1 MRRIAIVSLLSVT
14 MMLSA
19 VTHAFAQEKAESATE
34 TAVETSLFDGLT
46 FNDAVEIALKDA
58 GLEEDAV
65 KFSKKMHSVEDGHMV
80 YEISF
85 IVPGETKYAYEINDK
100 DGEIIE
106 KGSSSWDAEDD
117 AEYAALISETKNY
130 FDFEAAESQI
140 VVMPAKSILIDE
152 CAKERQMELIIYR
165 DGFKY
170 DDGKFVYELSE
181 MIPKKAKFEYKF
193 DMETGKVI
201 ESEKEGWEAED
212 NYEFQGI
219 LLSNGFSV
227 D

>member
-1 MRRIAIVSLLSVT
+1 
-14 MMLSA
+14 
-19 VTHAFAQEKAESATE
+19 
-34 TAVETSLFDGLT
+34 
-46 FNDAVEIALKDA
+46 
-58 GLEEDAV
+58 
-65 KFSKKMHSVEDGHMV
+65 
-80 YEISF
+80 
-85 IVPGETKYAYEINDK
+85 
-100 DGEIIE
+100 
-106 KGSSSWDAEDD
+106 
-117 AEYAALISETKNY
+117 
-130 FDFEAAESQI
+130 
-140 VVMPAKSILIDE
+140 MPAKSILIDE

-181 MIPKKAKFEYKF
+181 MIPKEAKFEYKF